1 LRIFPHDKISA
12 DVILASA
19 CLPLLFRAVEIDGV
33 PYWDGGYLGNPS
45 IFPLFNTTQT
55 EDVLL
60 IQINPLVRHHTP
72 TTSRDIVSR
81 LNEITFNSPLMGELR
96 AIEFVSR
103 LIDQG
108 RLTRGLGP
116 GKYRR
121 INMHRIALDASAKLL
136 SAEGRLNTDFNFFE
150 LLKTNDRRAARRFLD
165 AHFGDIG
172 VRGTVDLQA
181 EVKAEW
187 A

>member
-1 LRIFPHDKISA
+1 
-12 DVILASA
+12 
-19 CLPLLFRAVEIDGV
+19 
-33 PYWDGGYLGNPS
+33 
-45 IFPLFNTTQT
+45 
-55 EDVLL
+55 
-60 IQINPLVRHHTP
+60 
-72 TTSRDIVSR
+72 
-81 LNEITFNSPLMGELR
+81 MGELR

-121 INMHRIALDASAKLL
+121 INMHRIALDPSAKQLN
-136 SAEGRLNTDFNFFE
+136 ADNRLNTDYDFFE
-150 LLKTNDRRAARRFLD
+150 MLRTNGRRAARRFLD
-165 AHFGDIG
+165 AHFDDIG

>member
-1 LRIFPHDKISA
+1 
-12 DVILASA
+12 
-19 CLPLLFRAVEIDGV
+19 
-33 PYWDGGYLGNPS
+33 
-45 IFPLFNTTQT
+45 
-55 EDVLL
+55 
-60 IQINPLVRHHTP
+60 
-72 TTSRDIVSR
+72 
-81 LNEITFNSPLMGELR
+81 MGELR